1 MAGSGQA
8 LKTNR
13 VAGGFGSG
21 RSVGILDPVCLG
33 TLFSLGYFGYFQVF
47 RVYQIFWVYPKCWVL
62 PRISGYLLHD
72 DFWN

>member
-21 RSVGILDPVCLG
+21 RSVGIFDPVCLG

-47 RVYQIFWVYPKCWVL
+47 RVYQIFWVYLKCWVL

>member
-21 RSVGILDPVCLG
+21 RSVGIFDPVCLG

-47 RVYQIFWVYPKCWVL
+47 RVYPKCWVL
-62 PRISGYLLHD
+62 P
-72 DFWN
+72 